1 MRLAILILM
10 AAVLGAQDK
19 PAEDRPVLRRPS
31 QDRTAQTTQDK
42 PDQEKPTFGNRKK
55 NGEWRETNAAP
66 AAESATQ
73 LRVDSGTVIPVRL
86 REEIKSA
93 EAFAGRTY
101 AASVDD
107 DIRSASGAI
116 LVPKGA
122 DARVIIRDLK
132 DDPKLTET
140 ARVTLDLESVTVA
153 GVPHLLR
160 TRDIERS
167 GKESIGKNKRTGIMT
182 GGGAALGAI
191 IGGIAGGGKGAAIG
205 VLAGAAAGG
214 AAQVMTRDKNV
225 TLPVETRFEFT
236 VEEAYTEAATQK

>member
-1 MRLAILILM
+1 MRLVILILL
-10 AAVLGAQDK
+10 AVVLGAQDK
-19 PAEDRPVLRRPS
+19 PA
-31 QDRTAQTTQDK
+31 QDKPTQDK
-42 PDQEKPTFGNRKK
+42 PTFGDRKK
-55 NGEWRETNAAP
+55 NGEWRETNATAAAATP
-66 AAESATQ
+66 AQ

-107 DIRSASGAI
+107 DIRSASGTVI
-116 LVPKGA
+116 VPKGA
-122 DARVIIRDLK
+122 DARVVIRDLT

-140 ARVTLDLESVTVA
+140 ARVTIDLESVTVA
-153 GVPHLLR
+153 GATHMLR
-160 TRDIERS
+160 TRDIARS

-214 AAQVMTRDKNV
+214 AAQVLTRDKNV
-225 TLPVETRFEFT
+225 TLPVETRLEFT